1 MEYGILKINTT
12 QNSSN
17 GISNEITEL
26 NLMFFN
32 STLVLINQF
41 AHKGVFCRSYPDA
54 SALVTQEMRA
64 TIFIS
69 FIIPNR
75 LNIPLPT
82 IFWLSLARIVK
93 RLTELRCEQ
102 ARLAIAH
109 ARAVEL
115 HKTEPEYGSN
125 GLP

>member
-1 MEYGILKINTT
+1 
-12 QNSSN
+12 
-17 GISNEITEL
+17 
-26 NLMFFN
+26 
-32 STLVLINQF
+32 
-41 AHKGVFCRSYPDA
+41 
-54 SALVTQEMRA
+54 MRA

-75 LNIPLPT
+75 LDIPLPT
-82 IFWLSLARIVK
+82 IIWLSRARIVK

>member
-1 MEYGILKINTT
+1 M
-12 QNSSN
+12 
-17 GISNEITEL
+17 SNEIGVL

-41 AHKGVFCRSYPDA
+41 AHKGVFCRSYLDA
-54 SALVTQEMRA
+54 SALVTREMRA

-75 LNIPLPT
+75 LDIPLPT
-82 IFWLSLARIVK
+82 IIWLSRARVVK
-93 RLTELRCEQ
+93 RLTGLRCEQ
-102 ARLAIAH
+102 ARLAIAD